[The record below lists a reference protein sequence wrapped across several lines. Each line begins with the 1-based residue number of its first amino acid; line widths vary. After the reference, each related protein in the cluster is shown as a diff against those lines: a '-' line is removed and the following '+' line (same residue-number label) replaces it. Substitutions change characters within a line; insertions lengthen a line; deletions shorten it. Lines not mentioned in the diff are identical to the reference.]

1 MRERHMFSFRIGYG
15 EKAREIRIGRTG
27 LMAAAATCALLFFA
41 LTQFL
46 YDYRENLSKLSDLRA
61 LRQRVSEQNLTLYNL
76 HSKFENLETEVE
88 RLRALDARVRSLV
101 RINESMGPGLA
112 GRKTRQTGLGGL
124 ETQETAAQA
133 RLDRLLDLRF
143 EQLRKDVLV
152 DVKDLEVICEELDGR
167 RIVLESAPAIWPV
180 RGILSSG
187 FGVRISPFT
196 DTKVFHHGLDIIA
209 RPGAPV
215 MAASGGVVV
224 RSGYESLFGNI
235 VVLDHGYGYRTLY
248 AHLGERAVATGDVVE
263 KGESLGTVGATGRTT
278 GSHLHYEVHV
288 NGLAVNPSRFLD

>member
-1 MRERHMFSFRIGYG
+1 MFSFRIGYG

-27 LMAAAATCALLFFA
+27 LMAAVATCALLFFA

-46 YDYRENLSKLSDLRA
+46 YDYRENLSKLRDLRA

-76 HSKFENLETEVE
+76 HSKFENLEIEVE
-88 RLRALDARVRSLV
+88 RLRALDTRVRSLV
-101 RINESMGPGLA
+101 RINESMGPGVA

-143 EQLRKDVLV
+143 EQLRKDILV

-248 AHLGERAVATGDVVE
+248 AHLGERAVAAGDIVG
-263 KGESLGTVGATGRTT
+263 KGESLGTVGSTGRTT
-278 GSHLHYEVHV
+278 GPHLHYEVHV